1 MNAQST
7 KTETAGT
14 ALDREGKIGAAVGG
28 KFYLFTLIAAG
39 AVALFTS
46 LSVIFNLINAIIL
59 FVNPEKTMA
68 DMGATR
74 VSKLISG
81 GFGAIAIAV
90 IEALIPVAMIFMLVF
105 MVKLLKDRSLVSI
118 DGVRTLGYG
127 TGVLHLFSVF
137 TIIDNAFI
145 SFFMLLPALKLPFS
159 AEAAADA
166 SVFKQLFGFLDTSSV
181 YDMFFKGFEGK
192 ESGFGAVL
200 VAFILA
206 LLFIG
211 FAIVQYISLGFIKN
225 YYKDLEIYLENKN
238 YIIERKAPI
247 IFPCI
252 FAGLNVVVAIF
263 VLISGS
269 WVTALSSL
277 AISAFTVLTS
287 LFLKDFEKVNK
298 A

>member
-1 MNAQST
+1 MNAQDT
-7 KTETAGT
+7 KTDAVGT
-14 ALDREGKIGAAVGG
+14 ALERESKIGAAVGG
-28 KFYLFTLIAAG
+28 RFYLFTLIAAG

-81 GFGAIAIAV
+81 GFGAIAIAI

-105 MVKLLKDRSLVSI
+105 MIKLYKDRSLISI
-118 DGVRTLGYG
+118 DGVRTLSGG
-127 TGVLHLFSVF
+127 IGVLHLFSVF

-145 SFFMLLPALKLPFS
+145 SFFMLIPVLKLPFS

-166 SVFKQLFGFLDTSSV
+166 SVFKQLFGFLDSSAV
-181 YDMFFKGFEGK
+181 YDMLFKGFEGK
-192 ESGFGAVL
+192 ESGFGAVFA
-200 VAFILA
+200 AFILA

-225 YYKDLEIYLENKN
+225 YYKDLEIYLENEN
-238 YIIERKAPI
+238 YVIERKSPL

-252 FAGLNVVVAIF
+252 FAGLNAVVAIF

-269 WVTALSSL
+269 WITALSSL
-277 AISAFTVLTS
+277 AISAFTVLTA
-287 LFLKDFEKVNK
+287 LFLKDFEKANK